1 MNELTAAEIRRA
13 VQEGGRS
20 ELQREEF
27 RNSAVLVPLVR
38 VAGEWH
44 LLFTK
49 RTEDLEHHRG
59 QVSFPGGSLEEHEPF
74 EAAALR
80 ETFEE
85 VGIPPQAIE
94 VVGLM
99 HDIWT
104 PSRFIITPVVGIVHS
119 LDRLEI
125 NPGEVSRV
133 FTAPVSFFLNNA
145 NAEIRN
151 ITLHGMERQVHF
163 YRYDGETIWGA
174 TAIILR
180 DLVQRL
186 GMPVSRRNGS
196 A

>member
-1 MNELTAAEIRRA
+1 MNKLTQAEIRRA
-13 VQEGGRS
+13 VNGGGRT
-20 ELQREEF
+20 ELRREEC
-27 RNSAVLVPLVR
+27 RDAAVLVPLLEI
-38 VAGEWH
+38 GDEWH

-59 QVSFPGGSLEEHEPF
+59 QVSFPGGSLDENESY

-85 VGIPPQAIE
+85 IGIPAQ
-94 VVGLM
+94 VVEIVGFL

-104 PSRFIITPVVGIVHS
+104 PSRFVITPVVGIVQS

-133 FTAPVSFFLNNA
+133 FTVPVSFFCNDD

-151 ITLHGMERQVHF
+151 ITLYGLERQVHF
-163 YRYDGETIWGA
+163 YKYDGETIWGA

-180 DLVQRL
+180 DLVKRL
-186 GMPVSRRNGS
+186 SMPASRRNGNT
-196 A
+196 